1 MLKTKTILSFLLL
14 LTATVQSAGVTVH
27 LTIASLLHQYIPSD
41 IQSGSHL
48 SSYLAGAFFPDAY
61 YNCLGLSDEAEEAHW
76 PPFLQAGVN
85 YYRDEYTSKGLEN
98 TELKSFLYGIF
109 THQVTDLSWHSLHSK
124 QGLLQML
131 QYLEFDGDNNM
142 AHTFLD
148 PAGDFIVL
156 SKQLRNL
163 SKEKLRLLTEFY
175 HHDWSIPS
183 DDLIEIYHRL
193 GYDTI
198 THGNL
203 DLCVMTGYSA
213 LQGEFTSSLIT
224 TPKVNYYLNESPML
238 DEVLLEYYY
247 GGISEIVTTTRI
259 CVEQL
264 DSWFDNGIED
274 PPVDLC
280 SLETRLDSKSTA
292 FDLTST
298 LEKPELVLTTVRSAG
313 IGEGLYLT
321 SSVANSHF
329 GSSFKVGNFLSGN
342 KPAIAIGA
350 PYDDI
355 TGSP

>member
-1 MLKTKTILSFLLL
+1 MTLQVAVGPLRPVISRFYLQGTESRFETLTVSAVNTYYGNSGAWLDYWPLAPGQWLQPLKFDLDGNGPYWGFEFSIYHREL
-14 LTATVQSAGVTVH
+14 
-27 LTIASLLHQYIPSD
+27 
-41 IQSGSHL
+41 HL
-48 SSYLAGAFFPDAY
+48 SAYLAGAFFPDAY

-76 PPFLQAGVN
+76 PPFLQASVN

-109 THQVTDLSWHSLHSK
+109 THQVTDLSWHSLHSR

-131 QYLEFDGDNNM
+131 QYLEYDGDYNK

-163 SKEKLRLLTEFY
+163 SKEKLHLLTEFY
-175 HHDWSIPS
+175 RHDWSIPS

-203 DLCVMTGYSA
+203 NLCVMTGYSA

-247 GGISEIVTTTRI
+247 GGISEIVTTTRT
-259 CVEQL
+259 CFEQL

-274 PPVDLC
+274 PPFPH
-280 SLETRLDSKSTA
+280 TQ
-292 FDLTST
+292 
-298 LEKPELVLTTVRSAG
+298 
-313 IGEGLYLT
+313 
-321 SSVANSHF
+321 SH
-329 GSSFKVGNFLSGN
+329 
-342 KPAIAIGA
+342 
-350 PYDDI
+350 
-355 TGSP
+355 